1 MIEIRIVLEETKL
14 MTKKIL
20 KELLKAV
27 AIIALSSL
35 PYIHDVITIRGG
47 DFPSW
52 VPDLGIETF
61 LTNSDGDVLG
71 FSSYR
76 VFLYTFLIHLFAH
89 IGYAGWFFEAKNK
102 LYRPF
107 LLVPVALSL
116 YQIIIILSDYRGS
129 DLNEPHIKIVLTI
142 VISSL
147 LAINFFLNNK
157 KTINT
162 HLLKH
167 KNSLKTKKPLQTEEK
182 NI

>member
-1 MIEIRIVLEETKL
+1 VTKE
-14 MTKKIL
+14 IL

-27 AIIALSSL
+27 AIILLSSL

-47 DFPSW
+47 EFPSW
-52 VPDLGIETF
+52 VPDWGIQEF
-61 LTNSDGDVLG
+61 LTNSEGYVLG
-71 FSSYR
+71 FSTYR
-76 VFLYTFLIHLFAH
+76 VFIYTFFIHFFAH
-89 IGYAGWFFEAKNK
+89 LGYVGWFFEAKDK

-147 LAINFFLNNK
+147 LAINFFFNNK
-157 KTINT
+157 ETLKA
-162 HLLKH
+162 HFLKH
-167 KNSLKTKKPLQTEEK
+167 KNSLKTNKKPIQTKEK